1 MALTIIF
8 EGNQNKP
15 CKLLFLLHFSSESSF
30 FRLEKCISPTHTV
43 TKFQMGGNRIENFW
57 CFTIQAR
64 VQTPVKDNF
73 SVIINFFLFLNKIH
87 FFLLS
92 SVEETSNLC
101 YRLNKNQLKLSLLS
115 KIELKDGV
123 TLVPEK
129 LSWVS
134 SDLANICKASLFQ
147 ALSITYTQL
156 H

>member
-1 MALTIIF
+1 MDTRRLCKVQYSTHPTNTTHCQEI
-8 EGNQNKP
+8 GNGRKWFW
-15 CKLLFLLHFSSESSF
+15 KFLVFYHLGKGSNLGKGQF
-30 FRLEKCISPTHTV
+30 FCHYKI
-43 TKFQMGGNRIENFW
+43 
-57 CFTIQAR
+57 
-64 VQTPVKDNF
+64 
-73 SVIINFFLFLNKIH
+73 FLFLNKIH

-134 SDLANICKASLFQ
+134 SDLGDIVKHPYFRPYLSLTHSLTDRFCQ
-147 ALSITYTQL
+147 NSEKWIF
-156 H
+156 

>member
-1 MALTIIF
+1 MF
-8 EGNQNKP
+8 YHPGKGSNPGKGQ
-15 CKLLFLLHFSSESSF
+15 F
-30 FRLEKCISPTHTV
+30 FCHYKV
-43 TKFQMGGNRIENFW
+43 
-57 CFTIQAR
+57 
-64 VQTPVKDNF
+64 
-73 SVIINFFLFLNKIH
+73 FLFLNKIH

-134 SDLANICKASLFQ
+134 SDLGDIVKHPYFRPYLSLTHSLTDRFCQ
-147 ALSITYTQL
+147 NSEK
-156 H
+156 

>member
-1 MALTIIF
+1 MWLNCDL
-8 EGNQNKP
+8 G
-15 CKLLFLLHFSSESSF
+15 KLLTLINLQKNICKYTLLRNSKWEEIELKIFGVLPSRQGFNSGRGQF
-30 FRLEKCISPTHTV
+30 FC
-43 TKFQMGGNRIENFW
+43 Q
-57 CFTIQAR
+57 C
-64 VQTPVKDNF
+64 
-73 SVIINFFLFLNKIH
+73 NFFLFFNKIH

-92 SVEETSNLC
+92 SLEETSNLC

-134 SDLANICKASLFQ
+134 SDLADICKTSLFQ

-156 H
+156 HWQILSE